1 MSSTGQRRCSYP
13 LRFACEATLNIS
25 QQEDLLLQVC
35 EAGFDTV
42 FCGIETPEPQALR
55 VKRKK
60 QNLMQRV
67 VKSVQKLN
75 AHGMEVVAGII
86 LGLDTDTSAT
96 VDHVLALIRA
106 SQIPMLT
113 SHLLVRLI
121 ENPSL
126 PSPARH
132 AASGRR
138 CRPRLPPAV

>member
-25 QQEDLLLQVC
+25 QQEDLLLQMC

-113 SHLLVRLI
+113 IHLLVRLI